1 MAEVRKR
8 FVATA
13 LKSWTDLNEAISD
26 MTLEEVIFALELEND
41 MPAPRKTFL
50 KRLTQRYNGIRAEE
64 VKEEL
69 NDLRRD

>member
-50 KRLTQRYNGIRAEE
+50 KRLTQRYNGIRAAE